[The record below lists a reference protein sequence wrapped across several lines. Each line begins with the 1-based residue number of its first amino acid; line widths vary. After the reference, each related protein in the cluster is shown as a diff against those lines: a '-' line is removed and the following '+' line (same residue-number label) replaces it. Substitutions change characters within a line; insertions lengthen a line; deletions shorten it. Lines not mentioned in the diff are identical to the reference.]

1 MVFRKGGYLGVRERW
16 TYGKKEIKVT
26 NLYKY
31 LGMIFTTKLSVSAAL
46 SERNRKGRKGV
57 MDILKSLRKLRTI
70 EPSLFWKLFNAQI
83 EPILTY
89 GAEVWGLENVSQIE
103 KVHTFAVKRFLGVP
117 LHSSNKMIYGET
129 GR

>member
-1 MVFRKGGYLGVRERW
+1 VILLSCTVIGLQNQLNNLKKEADRLRLEVNLDKTNVMVFRKGGYLGVRERW

-57 MDILKSLRKLRTI
+57 MEI
-70 EPSLFWKLFNAQI
+70 
-83 EPILTY
+83 
-89 GAEVWGLENVSQIE
+89 
-103 KVHTFAVKRFLGVP
+103 
-117 LHSSNKMIYGET
+117 
-129 GR
+129 